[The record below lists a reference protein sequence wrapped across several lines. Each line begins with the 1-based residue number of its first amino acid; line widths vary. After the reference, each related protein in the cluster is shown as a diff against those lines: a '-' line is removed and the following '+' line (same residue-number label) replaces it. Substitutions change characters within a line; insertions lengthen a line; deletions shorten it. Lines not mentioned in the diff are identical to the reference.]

1 MTEPLGTGTPLSE
14 QYPHLTGRLFVNG
27 PFERLRQ
34 GLLSRFIHH
43 GIQPEIGLEG
53 NCLYDRPLTEFQAIA
68 AALRRAGL
76 TCTLHA
82 PFGDLSP
89 GASDPEIR
97 LASRRKLKKTMA
109 LIEIFEPVAIVCH
122 LGYEDNKHAWKQ
134 TDWLSYSVETWQ
146 ELLTVAEPAGVGLML
161 ENTYEQSP
169 EIHREILGRLN
180 THGARFCLDVGHTL
194 AFAKNSWRDWLPELA
209 PWLGHLHLH
218 DNRGIVDEHLAIGR
232 GIFDFTGLFGYLRE
246 TGLRPGIT
254 LEPHREADLVTS
266 LAALDK
272 LELPEPP
279 KG

>member
-34 GLLSRFIHH
+34 GMLGRFIHH
-43 GIQPEIGLEG
+43 GIRPEIGLEG
-53 NCLYDRPLTEFQAIA
+53 NCLYDHGLADFQEVAG
-68 AALRRAGL
+68 ALRTAGL
-76 TCTLHA
+76 ACTLHA

-97 LASRRKLKKTMA
+97 IASRRKLQKTMD
-109 LIEIFEPVAIVCH
+109 LIEIFEPVAIICH
-122 LGYEDNKHAWKQ
+122 LGYEDNKHNWKR
-134 TDWLSYSVETWQ
+134 TDWLAHSVETWQ
-146 ELLTVAEPAGVGLML
+146 ELLTVAEPTGVPLML

-169 EIHREILGRLN
+169 EIHREILGRIN
-180 THGARFCLDVGHTL
+180 SPGARFCLDVGHTL

-218 DNRGIVDEHLAIGR
+218 DNRGGVDEHLAIGQ
-232 GIFDFTGLFGYLRE
+232 GIFDFAGLFGYLRE
-246 TGLRPGIT
+246 AGLRPTIT
-254 LEPHREADLVTS
+254 LEPHREADLVVS

-272 LELPEPP
+272 MALPEQP
-279 KG
+279 KD